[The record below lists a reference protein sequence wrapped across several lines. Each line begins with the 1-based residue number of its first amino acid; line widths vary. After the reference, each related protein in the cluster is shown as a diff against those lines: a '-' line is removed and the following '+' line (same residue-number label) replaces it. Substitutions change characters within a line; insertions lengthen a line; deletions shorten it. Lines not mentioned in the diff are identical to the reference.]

1 MSIKNLFNSRNTNSK
16 TKDFK
21 NQKDSYTDV
30 ESLENLEQT
39 QIKQSTYV
47 PTIDYSD
54 PTKFAKFGSAKLYY
68 RGALDKIINYYPYDG
83 SEAEKNTFYNSLLSV
98 EKYVLDNLY
107 PRTTGYAV
115 FSPDGWGNNTG
126 MVDGYGS
133 SDSEEY
139 ITLKG
144 GPHTTSNNNTA
155 VSQGPNPYSSNR
167 SQSNIYDEDIYTTA
181 GLPTDYGTGTRQSN
195 LRMNPGEGFSVEF
208 WLKGGVLSATDTE
221 KQVIFD
227 IWNNEPSS
235 SADYARATLYI
246 TSSGGPFELSIGA
259 GGYSETTTT
268 ISTLGGSVLEDWNHY
283 AIVVKDNEAGTDTNL
298 TFYFNG
304 KLNREQSIASKQST
318 VNDKNM
324 MARIGA
330 LLTSPSGSSA
340 PAGAGKLSGS
350 IDEFR
355 FWKTDRNQKEIAEN
369 YFDNVGGGSN
379 TDISNTDLGVYYKF
393 NEGNTGDAN
402 TDSVVLDYSG
412 RITNGAWTGYSATS
426 RVLNSA
432 IVESG
437 AAIKEYQEPIIRS
450 NHPSY
455 IALREQLL
463 SDGKYHDDHNTAL
476 FINYSPD
483 WVIEEHEDDGNE
495 NLSIISHIMGS
506 YFDKLHLLSAE
517 IPKLKNYKY
526 PDSNTKPNPFA
537 IHLPQSMGMYAP
549 DLFIDANILE
559 SFRNRTE
566 ETIYEGDLED
576 TKNLIYQNLY
586 NNIANIYK
594 SKGTEKA
601 FRNVLRCFNI
611 DDSLLRF
618 KTYSRNEVYELK
630 NNLKQITTEDT
641 RLNLNK
647 PSNYGAVVYQ
657 AVEAG
662 NVESTGFISGTAGTP
677 EAGRENIYGM
687 TTEANIVFPK
697 FFSEGDRDSRDFTE
711 VSLYGIHTVDA
722 SNPASLDGTDTALIV
737 NDYANFQ
744 VYAVRDENYSKN
756 VRFKLSSSAPF
767 PITELT
773 SSTFLDVYE
782 DSRWNVSVHLKPEN
796 VGITGLVSGSTAQ
809 PYTIIF
815 KGSNTVLDTVI
826 NTFELTGTVSF
837 ADGSNFLQ
845 SPKRLYCGARRE
857 NITGAVLQ
865 KSDVYV
871 SDVKYWAKQIDNNS
885 ILQHIHDFNNVG
897 ATDSYKNIS
906 GLDSNSRDFDALNV
920 NTIALNWNFTNVT
933 SSDATGNF
941 VVQDYSSG
949 SATLRDNYSWFGG
962 IVGSQHTGYGYGFT
976 ASSTDVVSKDIE
988 NSYKFVDPSEIASSD
1003 MIQILSEDDDF
1014 YESIETTPNYVFAIE
1029 KSMHQAISEEMLNF
1043 FAGAIDFN
1051 NLIGSPVNR
1060 YRGNYKDME
1069 NLREIFFRRVSNV
1082 GDVEKFIKYY
1092 KWFDESL
1099 SAILSQLV
1107 PASAD
1112 FNSDILN
1119 VVESHVLE
1127 RNKYATKFPTTE
1139 FKKPPLD
1146 ASVKG
1151 AGQKFYDPY
1160 LGRSPRPSSPRDTTI
1175 HIPFWK
1181 ERAIRSSSEITSG
1194 DSTIDSQRETIRKTA
1209 ISTPNLNSD
1218 TVVSTV
1224 DGQKYN
1230 YDSFFNKSYNNLQ
1243 RLRIDVPATRSPT
1256 KVMSVKGGTNF
1267 NQSKKIDYT
1276 YTALRP
1282 GGPVNTDG
1290 GLFIPENVLL
1300 SFGTDFVSFPINNDK
1315 KTDPIAKIERVVK
1328 VQHGRDWEDGL
1339 GYKNTKST
1347 ISFPF
1352 NIVSSSLATGYQQ
1365 LVQENVSGNVNIVN
1379 LHNDVYGP
1387 DMEKPLQGIFTE
1399 HNVGGHQSRHVDFNR
1414 TGLDTWNN
1422 RPEAWYL
1429 LLGSLE
1435 ETSGA
1440 IAMVGPDYPYP
1451 DENTHATPPYP
1462 ATGSQ
1467 KAWLYRGFTAKRPVN
1482 IRNIY
1487 RTGSN
1492 VLGNYRETY
1501 ELVNTFGKFSNP
1513 SHFINTVQ
1521 TENQVQLPNNMFLGP
1536 TTSSQIVSTYL
1547 DVQKRALRTDPSNA
1561 HFEFMEDYSTSYLTG
1576 TANKSVISNRFS
1588 APGGIETMTP
1598 AFKDFRSNEYSVYN
1612 ALPWRN
1618 LSVIRPYQ
1626 IASGSAADPN
1636 EKIKVSDIHGK
1647 DYGLNSH
1654 LSRHTGRF
1662 GRDSVFVPNPG
1673 ESYEELP
1680 GFHKVHRNTVQRFAY
1695 SRDLADP
1702 IDTIILEDSHN
1713 NFYVSHQIPRSTKQY
1728 TWITGSVVDINADVT
1743 PDYTPKDFLV
1753 RSGSTLIE
1761 AYNFVSAGVIG
1772 SHDSGPGGVLFGV
1785 TRAAAASDFIF
1796 TDFVG
1801 LNTVIL
1807 NQLSQSTNTLGSL
1820 NPVDNLNPHFS
1831 VNFPATVPTPEM
1843 PGSAGL
1849 LNSLIVNRG
1858 GAYGWAG
1865 WQALR
1870 SHAHPILRKERTENR
1885 ITIRNPDSS
1894 VSAYNN
1900 PPVSMD
1906 GRPVWVNFDY
1916 NAPALTN
1923 ITLEMSYG
1931 DKQYFNTNALN
1942 NRFGFDQYSYVT
1954 QFEQLMDVMRTT
1966 DYRLN
1971 WVIYREC
1978 VFPADRNEFL
1988 TYSRERTGYDNQY
2001 WRDGRNDRATLG
2013 ATLTSSMGYSDVC
2026 QSSWPLDA
2034 PIDFLTRTHA
2044 TYYATSSW
2052 TGADGAALL
2061 KVSGCAGELQ
2071 NTYSTYRNS
2080 IYPAPTGSDEQLN
2093 LDSLARILLAAPLYS
2108 RKSTLSSMLA
2118 GISPTGI
2125 SNPYAYRQDDQGA
2138 WATGSAGGSDQQ
2150 YAVVD
2155 PLKANKDHW
2164 SSNKAD
2170 RFAGE
2175 AHWETGEL
2183 AGIIENSG
2191 GTDVFVSHP
2200 SLPWFDQ
2207 YDDYKH
2213 DLQKMMKDY
2222 AIVPEFRISEN
2233 ISDYKKTGLLNTG
2246 KKDTF
2251 EIVGTGINSGD
2262 TSFYKDYSNSD
2273 FIKNFAGVKANT
2285 LLNASEIRLS
2295 CKAAIRFNPYK
2306 GFYPAQRTLD
2316 MVEQFKETYAQCY
2329 DISVYNPVTFDLI
2342 EDSMTTGSG
2351 ITAFAEYGGATRP
2364 LNQAMFAPGILYNS
2378 IKSGMAVDYPVVGDN
2393 RKILRGNPYYIAGS
2407 NKQYITTTGSTNQ
2420 NNTMVFCGVSG
2431 TLNTPAE
2438 NPWYSGSTGTI
2449 YNDFFDK
2456 RIPFDAIITPERHLN
2471 NVSVYDL
2478 EPDPLV
2484 TLGHMVTFRDKATD
2498 DRYSLMSRNFFGAV
2512 PEFFLKDNKFTEL
2525 RSATFA
2531 GNTTFKSGSVYM
2543 ARVKIFSSYSGS
2555 KDYNNEYY
2563 SSVGLTSQTAS
2574 IWTPQGPR
2582 AITASHDVGGN
2593 ISSINYLSGSDSWFP
2608 VPQYP
2613 SRRSTNV
2620 SGFNTSFQEDFTL
2633 YSRTDAFG
2641 PPLAGIYFP
2650 DAASGADKV
2659 ENRKIAYSSSFAY
2672 AGWQYTA
2679 APVPGPGFPGPAAYT
2694 VSPWDS
2700 FAGNT
2705 FPDITPLPVM
2715 DSLNGYNWAYTPP
2728 YYNGEAW
2735 ADLIFRP
2742 DHTKKYDLRDI
2753 LAEIETKYWR
2763 VDPGYENP
2771 DTDKNPLSSTE
2782 FVYNVT
2788 GAMYSGSTVLYTH
2801 PSGPYTGKMVN
2812 QTAMQID
2819 ASIDLFGI
2827 EDEQFIE
2834 DAMNGG
2840 SATRN
2845 ESVGQRWVIKPK
2857 FETPHVNF
2865 SDVGTRPLVSTGSEK
2880 NLTMPANFGTSSVPQ
2895 GIWHQFGIIE
2905 PSPSKGIFLEIGDI
2919 ETNWL
2924 KYHYNAVLEPSVY
2937 NNNNIA
2943 NGPDLHRNVQ
2953 SLAQLFGFNTKTS
2966 KKRLGE
2972 IKQSL
2977 TVKEAVI
2984 AVPYIVTI
2992 DNEMPA
2998 LGQTEKSKSY
3008 FQGKKFIDIPQE
3020 DYEAALAGN
3029 GAPSINDQIQ
3039 KMKNYVMPP
3048 QFDFMNNEE
3057 IAPIAMYIFEFDYTF
3072 DKDDLSYIW
3081 QNIAPRDHKRI
3092 RSQSDSISHKL
3103 ISAELLS
3110 EQNLKE
3116 NENLRWMVFKVKQN
3130 SKANYYDHTVSQV
3143 DATQASIPEFLKQE
3157 KTYEENYLQYNWP
3170 YDYLSF
3176 VELVKI
3182 DAELKFG
3189 GSDTIE
3195 VGDTGITM
3203 TTTPQLIEGAVGDL
3217 SSAPPSLLQ
3226 SPTQAPTQTSSQLP
3240 ATQKFVPSTSK
3251 NTSPLQEST
3260 PATLESNANVSLDI
3274 STTATQSTVTKKA
3287 TTTKKNRKFK

>member
-16 TKDFK
+16 TKDYK
-21 NQKDSYTDV
+21 NQKDSFTDV

-39 QIKQSTYV
+39 QVKQSTYT

-68 RGALDKIINYYPYDG
+68 QGALDKIINYYPYDG
-83 SEAEKNTFYNSLLSV
+83 SEAEKNTFYNSLLEV
-98 EKYVLDNLY
+98 EKYVLDELY
-107 PRTTGYAV
+107 PRTTGYATL
-115 FSPDGWGNNTG
+115 SSNGWGANTG
-126 MVDGYGS
+126 MVDGFGS

-144 GPHTTSNNNTA
+144 GPHTTSNDNTA
-155 VSQGPNPYSSNR
+155 VAQSPNPYSSARN
-167 SQSNIYDEDIYTTA
+167 QSNIYSEDLYGTE
-181 GLPTDYGTGTRQSN
+181 GLPTDYGVGTRLSN
-195 LRMNPGEGFSVEF
+195 LRMNPSEGFSIEF
-208 WLKGGVLSATDTE
+208 WLKTGTLSATDTE

-227 IWNNEPSS
+227 IWNNENSS

-246 TSSGGPFELSIGA
+246 TSSGDPFQLSIGA
-259 GGYSETTTT
+259 GGYTETTTT
-268 ISTLGGSVLEDWNHY
+268 VSTLNSSVLSEWNHY
-283 AIVVKDNEAGTDTNL
+283 AIAVKDNEAGTETNL

-304 KLNREQSIASKQST
+304 QLNREQTVTSKQSI
-318 VNDKNM
+318 VKDKNT

-330 LLTSPSGSSA
+330 LLTSPSGSLA
-340 PAGAGKLSGS
+340 PAGSGKLSGS

-355 FWKTDRNQKEIAEN
+355 FWKTERDQKEIAEN
-369 YFDNVGGGSN
+369 YFDNVGGGTN
-379 TDISNTDLGVYYKF
+379 TDISNTDLGIYYKF

-402 TDSVVLDYSG
+402 TDSIVLDYSG
-412 RITNGAWTGYSATS
+412 RITNGVWTGYSATS

-437 AAIKEYQEPIIRS
+437 AATKEYQEPIVRS

-463 SDGKYHDDHNTAL
+463 SDGEYHDDNNTAL
-476 FINYSPD
+476 FINYSPS
-483 WVIEEHEDDGNE
+483 WVIEEHEDDGNK
-495 NLSIISHIMGS
+495 NLSIITHIMGA
-506 YFDKLHLLSAE
+506 YFDKLYLLSAE

-526 PDSNTKPNPFA
+526 PDSSSKPNPFA
-537 IHLPQSMGMYAP
+537 IHLPQSMGLYTP
-549 DLFIDANILE
+549 DLFIDASILE
-559 SFRNRTE
+559 TFRNRNE

-586 NNIANIYK
+586 NNLANIYK

-630 NNLKQITTEDT
+630 NNLKQITTEDV
-641 RLNLNK
+641 RLNLNS
-647 PSNYGAVVYQ
+647 PSNYSAVVYQ
-657 AVEAG
+657 AEEAG
-662 NVESTGFISGTAGTP
+662 NPESTGYISGTIGTA
-677 EAGRENIYGM
+677 EAGRENVYGM

-697 FFSEGDRDSRDFTE
+697 FFSEGDRDSRNFTE
-711 VSLYGIHTVDA
+711 VSLYGVHTVDSA
-722 SNPASLDGTDTALIV
+722 NPSSLDGSDTTLVV

-767 PITELT
+767 PIIELT
-773 SSTFLDVYE
+773 SSTFLNVYE

-826 NTFELTGTVSF
+826 NTFELTGAVSF
-837 ADGSNFLQ
+837 TDGSNFLQ
-845 SPKRLYCGARRE
+845 SSKRLYCGARRE
-857 NITGAVLQ
+857 NITGAILQ
-865 KSDVYV
+865 QSDVYV
-871 SDVKYWAKQIDNNS
+871 SDVKYWAKQIDNLS

-897 ATDSYKNIS
+897 TTDAYKNIS
-906 GLDSNSRDFDALNV
+906 GLDPNSNNFDALNV

-941 VVQDYSSG
+941 TVQDYSSG
-949 SATLRDNYSWFGG
+949 SATLRDNYSWFGKIIG
-962 IVGSQHTGYGYGFT
+962 NQHTGYGYGFVD
-976 ASSTDVVSKDIE
+976 SSTEVVSKDIE
-988 NSYKFVDPSEIASSD
+988 NSYKFVDPSEIGSSD
-1003 MIQILSEDDDF
+1003 MIQILSEDDNF
-1014 YESIETTPNYVFAIE
+1014 YEAIETTPNYVFAIE
-1029 KSMHQAISEEMLNF
+1029 KSMYQAISEEMLNF

-1051 NLIGSPVNR
+1051 NLIGAPVNR
-1060 YRGNYKDME
+1060 YRAHYKDME
-1069 NLREIFFRRVSNV
+1069 NLREIFFKRVNNV

-1099 SAILSQLV
+1099 STILSQLV

-1139 FKKPPLD
+1139 FKKPLLD
-1146 ASVKG
+1146 SSVKG
-1151 AGQKFYDPY
+1151 AGEKFWDSL
-1160 LGRSPRPSSPRDTTI
+1160 LGSSPKPSSPRDTTV
-1175 HIPFWK
+1175 HTPFWK

-1194 DSTIDSQRETIRKTA
+1194 DSEIDSQREAIRKA
-1209 ISTPNLNSD
+1209 VVSTPNLNSD
-1218 TVVSTV
+1218 TTVSTI
-1224 DGQKYN
+1224 DGLKYTYN
-1230 YDSFFNKSYNNLQ
+1230 PFFNKSYNNIY
-1243 RLRIDVPATRSPT
+1243 RLRVDVPATTSPT
-1256 KVMSVKGGTNF
+1256 KVFSVKGGTNF
-1267 NQSKKIDYT
+1267 NQSKKIEYT
-1276 YTALRP
+1276 YAALRP
-1282 GGPVNTDG
+1282 GGPVNTDS

-1300 SFGTDFVSFPINNDK
+1300 SFGTDFVNFPINNDN

-1352 NIVSSSLATGYQQ
+1352 NIVSSSLSTGYQQ
-1365 LVQENVSGNVNIVN
+1365 LVQENVSGSINIVN

-1414 TGLDTWNN
+1414 TGLDAWNT

-1429 LLGSLE
+1429 LLGALT

-1451 DENTHATPPYP
+1451 DINTHATPPYP

-1467 KAWLYRGFTAKRPVN
+1467 KAWLYRGFTAKRPIN
-1482 IRNIY
+1482 IRNIH

-1501 ELVNTFGKFSNP
+1501 EIVNTFGKFSNP
-1513 SHFINTVQ
+1513 SHLINTVQ
-1521 TENQVQLPNNMFLGP
+1521 TENQVQLPANLFQGP
-1536 TTSSQIVSTYL
+1536 ATSSQIVSTFL
-1547 DVQKRALRTDPSNA
+1547 DLQKRALRTDVTNP
-1561 HFEFMEDYSTSYLTG
+1561 HFEFMGDYSTAYLTG

-1598 AFKDFRSNEYSVYN
+1598 AFNDFRSNEYSVYN
-1612 ALPWRN
+1612 ALPWKN

-1626 IASGSAADPN
+1626 LASGSLTDPD

-1647 DYGLNSH
+1647 DYGLRSH

-1662 GRDSVFVPNPG
+1662 GRDSVFVANPG
-1673 ESYEELP
+1673 TSYEELP
-1680 GFHKVHRNTVQRFAY
+1680 GFHKVHRNTVQRYAY
-1695 SRDLADP
+1695 SRDLTDP
-1702 IDTIILEDSHN
+1702 LDTIIIEASHD

-1785 TRAAAASDFIF
+1785 TRAAAASNFIF

-1801 LNTVIL
+1801 LNTIIL

-1820 NPVDNLNPHFS
+1820 NPIDNLNPHFS
-1831 VNFPATVPTPEM
+1831 VNFPASTPTPDM
-1843 PGSAGL
+1843 PGNAGL
-1849 LNSLIVNRG
+1849 LNSLLVNRG

-1870 SHAHPILRKERTENR
+1870 SHTHPIIRKERAENR

-1894 VSAYNN
+1894 ISIYNN

-1916 NAPALTN
+1916 NAPEQTN

-1931 DKQYFNTNALN
+1931 EKQYFNTNALN
-1942 NRFGFDQYSYVT
+1942 NRFSFNQFSYVT
-1954 QFEQLMDVMRTT
+1954 QFEQLMDVMRTQ

-1971 WVIYREC
+1971 WVVYREC
-1978 VFPADRNEFL
+1978 IFPADRNEFL
-1988 TYSRERTGYDNQY
+1988 TYSRERTGYDNKY
-2001 WRDGRNDRATLG
+2001 WRDNRNSRGTLG
-2013 ATLTSSMGYSDVC
+2013 ATLTSSIGYSDVC

-2052 TGADGAALL
+2052 VYNDGPALL

-2080 IYPAPTGSDEQLN
+2080 IYPAPTGSGDQLTF
-2093 LDSLARILLAAPLYS
+2093 DDLARILMAAPLYS

-2138 WATGSAGGSDQQ
+2138 WATGSAGGANQQ
-2150 YAVVD
+2150 YAVLD
-2155 PLKANKDHW
+2155 PLKANKVHW

-2191 GTDVFVSHP
+2191 GTDVFISHP
-2200 SLPWFDQ
+2200 SLPWFDE

-2213 DLQKMMKDY
+2213 DIQKMMKDY
-2222 AIVPEFRISEN
+2222 AIVPEYRISEN
-2233 ISDYKKTGLLNTG
+2233 IADYKKTGLFNTG

-2251 EIVGTGINSGD
+2251 EIVGTGIDSSAN
-2262 TSFYKDYSNSD
+2262 SFYKDYSNSD

-2285 LLNASEIRLS
+2285 LLNASEIKLS

-2306 GFYPAQRTLD
+2306 GFYPAQRTMD
-2316 MVEQFKETYAQCY
+2316 IVEQFKETYAECY
-2329 DISVYNPVTFDLI
+2329 DISLYSPIYFNHI
-2342 EDSMTTGSG
+2342 EDAITTGSG
-2351 ITAFAEYGGATRP
+2351 VTAFEDFGGATRS

-2393 RKILRGNPYYIAGS
+2393 RKILRGTPYHIRGAV
-2407 NKQYITTTGSTNQ
+2407 QYNDVTGATNQ

-2431 TLNTPAE
+2431 SINGPIT

-2449 YNDFFDK
+2449 YNNFFDK
-2456 RIPFDAIITPERHLN
+2456 RIPFEAIINPEKHLK

-2498 DRYSLMSRNFFGAV
+2498 DIYPLMSRNFFGAV
-2512 PEFFLKDNKFTEL
+2512 PEFFLKDSKFTEL
-2525 RSATFA
+2525 RSSTFA
-2531 GNTTFKSGSVYM
+2531 GDTTFKSGSVYM
-2543 ARVKIFSSYSGS
+2543 ARVKIFNSYSGS
-2555 KDYNNEYY
+2555 KDYNSEYY
-2563 SSVGLTSQTAS
+2563 SSVGLTSESGS

-2593 ISSINYLSGSDSWFP
+2593 IDSISYLSGSDSWFP
-2608 VPQYP
+2608 IPQYP
-2613 SRRSTNV
+2613 KNKTTNAL
-2620 SGFNTSFQEDFTL
+2620 GFNTSFQEDFTL
-2633 YSRTDAFG
+2633 YSRSDAFG

-2650 DAASGADKV
+2650 DLASGINKV
-2659 ENRKIAYSSSFAY
+2659 ENEKTAYSSSFAY
-2672 AGWQYTA
+2672 AGWQYTSM
-2679 APVPGPGFPGPAAYT
+2679 PVPPPGSPAAAAYT
-2694 VSPWDS
+2694 VSPWDTT
-2700 FAGNT
+2700 AGNT
-2705 FPDITPLPVM
+2705 FSNITPLPVM

-2742 DHTKKYDLRDI
+2742 DHTKNYSLRSI

-2771 DTDKNPLSSTE
+2771 DAAKNPLSSTE

-2788 GAMYSGSTVLYTH
+2788 GAVYDGASNVIYTH
-2801 PSGPYTGKMVN
+2801 PASPYTGKMVN
-2812 QTAMQID
+2812 ETAMQIN

-2834 DAMNGG
+2834 EASSGP

-2845 ESVGQRWVIKPK
+2845 ESVGQRWIIKPK

-2865 SDVGTRPLVSTGSEK
+2865 SDKGVRPLVATGSEQ
-2880 NLTMPANFGTSSVPQ
+2880 NLTMPENFGTSSVPQ
-2895 GIWHQFGIIE
+2895 GMWHQFGVID
-2905 PSPSKGIFLEIGDI
+2905 PSPNKGIFLQIGDI

-2937 NNNNIA
+2937 NNNDIQ
-2943 NGPDLHRNVQ
+2943 NGPGLHKQVK
-2953 SLAQLFGFNTKTS
+2953 SLTDLFGFNTKTT

-2972 IKQSL
+2972 IKESL

-2984 AVPYIVTI
+2984 AIPYVITI
-2992 DNEMPA
+2992 DNELP
-2998 LGQTEKSKSY
+2998 LIGQTEKSKAY
-3008 FQGKKFIDIPQE
+3008 FQGKEFIEIPQE

-3029 GAPSINDQIQ
+3029 AAPSVNDQIK
-3039 KMKNYVMPP
+3039 KMKDYVMPP
-3048 QFDFMNNEE
+3048 QFDFINNEDVK
-3057 IAPIAMYIFEFDYTF
+3057 PIAMYIFEFDYTF

-3081 QNIAPRDHKRI
+3081 QNIAPRNYKKI
-3092 RSQSDSISHKL
+3092 RSQSDSVSHKL
-3103 ISAELLS
+3103 INAELLS
-3110 EQNLKE
+3110 ERNLKE

-3143 DATQASIPEFLKQE
+3143 DATQASIPSFLKE
-3157 KTYEENYLQYNWP
+3157 EETYEEKYLQYNWP

-3176 VELVKI
+3176 VELIKV
-3182 DAELKFG
+3182 DAEIRFG

-3195 VGDTGITM
+3195 VGNAGITM
-3203 TTTPQLIEGAVGDL
+3203 NTTPELIESTL
-3217 SSAPPSLLQ
+3217 SNLTSPSSLLQ
-3226 SPTQAPTQTSSQLP
+3226 SPAQSQLP
-3240 ATQKFVPSTSK
+3240 ATQQYTPSAVK
-3251 NTSPLQEST
+3251 NTAPLQKAT
-3260 PATLESNANVSLDI
+3260 PTTLEMNPPSAKSAQSSKSNK
-3274 STTATQSTVTKKA
+3274 KKA
-3287 TTTKKNRKFK
+3287 DNKKNRKIK